1 MIKHVIC
8 IQDISCFGKCSLT
21 IALPI
26 LNVAKLH
33 VTPLPT
39 ALLSTH
45 TGGLGTPYIHDL
57 HKDMKEIRNHW
68 KSIPFPVKAL
78 YSGYASNQMQIAEI
92 IALFQQYPNA
102 FHLVDPVMGDHGK
115 RYSSLP
121 DDIEDSMSEL
131 CAAADMI
138 TPNMTEAY
146 ALLKEPYQA
155 APYTESELIR
165 IVKKLS
171 EQFSVKVLLTGASLN
186 EQQLGCVC
194 FEQNNAKILMSEYLP
209 YQYHG
214 SGDLF
219 TASFLGAYLQGIA
232 LEQACTIAMHYT
244 AMCLKYS
251 NQAAGDERY
260 GISFEPLLESYLQ
273 LCKESKKESADLRK

>member
-21 IALPI
+21 IALPV
-26 LNVAKLH
+26 LNVARLH

-39 ALLSTH
+39 ALLSAH
-45 TGGLGTPYIHDL
+45 TGGLGKPYIHDL
-57 HKDMKEIRNHW
+57 HQDMKEIRNHW
-68 KSIPFPVKAL
+68 KSIPFPVNAL

-92 IALFQQYPNA
+92 IALFQQYPDA
-102 FHLVDPVMGDHGK
+102 IHLVDPVMGDHGK

-121 DDIEDSMSEL
+121 KEIEDSMSEL
-131 CAAADMI
+131 CAAADII

-146 ALLKEPYQA
+146 ALLKEPYQP

-165 IVKKLS
+165 IVEKLNR
-171 EQFSVKVLLTGASLN
+171 QFSTKVLLTGASLN

-194 FEQNNAKILMSEYLP
+194 FENHKANILMSEYLP

-219 TASFLGAYLQGIA
+219 TASFLGAYLQGISF
-232 LEQACTIAMHYT
+232 EQACRIAMQYT

-251 NQAAGDERY
+251 HQTTCEERW

-273 LCKESKKESADLRK
+273 LCKENRNESQL